1 MPIPLDDS
9 LANSLMSCGIIE
21 ENLLGVIIVVL
32 TRFDCFN
39 EREIDPRVCL
49 LPSEIETKYP
59 FVYFRIDK

>member
-1 MPIPLDDS
+1 
-9 LANSLMSCGIIE
+9 MSCGIIG

-59 FVYFRIDK
+59 FVYFKIDK